1 MGVVDVAIRRFDNLA
16 VTGPLQ
22 RRDRIVLGGDEVGL
36 RVKLVRPVDG
46 P

>member
-1 MGVVDVAIRRFDNLA
+1 MGVVDLAIGRFDNLA
-16 VTGPLQ
+16 MACPLQ